1 MLECLLLTLDWLL
14 LTNHPI
20 ENIEQARECCRWY
33 TLRWKIEEYHKIL
46 KSGCNVENCRLE
58 TIERLGRYIALK
70 SVIAFR
76 LLWMTLVNR
85 EIPEESC
92 TIFLKE
98 SEWQAL
104 HCRHHKTNIIP
115 SKPPSINEAIR
126 MIASLGGFL
135 CRKGDGE
142 LGNIVIWRGW
152 QKLQEMS
159 EIWGIMKPPCFQ
171 TCG

>member
-1 MLECLLLTLDWLL
+1 M
-14 LTNHPI
+14 
-20 ENIEQARECCRWY
+20 
-33 TLRWKIEEYHKIL
+33 RWKIEEYQKIL

-58 TIERLGRYIALK
+58 IIERLGRYIALK

-76 LLWMTLVNR
+76 LFWMTLVNR
-85 EIPEESC
+85 EIPAESC
-92 TIFLKE
+92 TIILKE

-104 HCRHHKTNIIP
+104 YCRHHKTNIIP
-115 SKPPSINEAIR
+115 SIPPSINEAIR

-135 CRKGDGE
+135 CRKGGGDP
-142 LGNIVIWRGW
+142 GNTVIWRGW

-159 EIWGIMKPPCFQ
+159 ELWDIMKYPCFQ